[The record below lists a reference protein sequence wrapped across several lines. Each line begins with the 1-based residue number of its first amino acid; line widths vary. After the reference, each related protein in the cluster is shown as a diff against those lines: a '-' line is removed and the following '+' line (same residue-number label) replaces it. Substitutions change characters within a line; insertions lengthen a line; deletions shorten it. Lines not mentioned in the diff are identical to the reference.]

1 MPAVVPRL
9 RPRPCGVRDGPRGPV
24 VSRPGRRF
32 LLDAAVGLGL
42 VGYHAAVHGRG
53 EPHHRVGL
61 NLAAASVA
69 VGVGAAAGLT
79 PAEMGIAPGAFRRGA
94 VVGTLVAAPI
104 VVGIAG
110 AFGNPR
116 SRGLMHDARVE
127 GLAPRDFAFQA
138 GVRIPFETALAEEVL
153 FRGAYD
159 AWLRRDGA
167 SPVYAALVGA
177 AIFGL
182 WHIPPGLASID
193 RTAAGARVGA
203 TTAGRA
209 SAVVGTVA
217 STAVA
222 GIGFT
227 IVRRRGDSVLASAIV
242 HAAVNATGLTGAW
255 LAARRRASGV

>member
-1 MPAVVPRL
+1 M
-9 RPRPCGVRDGPRGPV
+9 RG
-24 VSRPGRRF
+24 PGRRV
-32 LLDAAVGLGL
+32 LLDAMVGLGL

-69 VGVGAAAGLT
+69 VGVGAATGLT
-79 PAEMGIAPGAFRRGA
+79 ASDMGIAPADLRRGA
-94 VVGTLVAAPI
+94 AVGVLAATPI
-104 VVGIAG
+104 VSGIAG

-116 SRGLMHDARVE
+116 SRALMHDARVE

-153 FRGAYD
+153 FRGVYD
-159 AWLRRDGA
+159 AWLRRDDA
-167 SPVYAALVGA
+167 SPVYATLVGA
-177 AIFGL
+177 AVFGL
-182 WHIPPGLASID
+182 WHIPPALASID

-203 TTAGRA
+203 TAAGRA
-209 SAVVGTVA
+209 TAVLGTVV

-227 IVRRRGDSVLASAIV
+227 LVRRRGHSVLASAVV

-255 LAARRRASGV
+255 LAARRRAPVA